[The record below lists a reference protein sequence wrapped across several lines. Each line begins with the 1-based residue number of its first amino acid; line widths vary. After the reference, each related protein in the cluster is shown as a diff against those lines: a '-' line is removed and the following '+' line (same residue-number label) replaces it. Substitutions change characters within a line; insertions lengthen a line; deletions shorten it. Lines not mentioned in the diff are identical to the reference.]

1 MSQECGGCCVRGVG
15 KEVVAASARASSLI
29 WEVASNGVWVC
40 TTLGYAGYTFSIGG
54 LAVWAPSYLQVLVS
68 EAFKVLVREALSY

>member
-1 MSQECGGCCVRGVG
+1 VRVVG
-15 KEVVAASARASSLI
+15 KEVAAASASVSSLI

-54 LAVWAPSYLQVLVS
+54 LAVWAPSYLQVLVH